1 MSSGGAVG
9 IDLGSH
15 GTLLATVKS
24 GGVEVLTNDL
34 SNRSTPTIVS
44 FGEKERFI
52 GEAGFSKLN
61 ANFKNTVIASSRFLG
76 LSPEYPRLNDETKWL
91 TCKTIAQGSHLA
103 FEVRYQGETRAFTA
117 EALVA
122 MYFTQLKLICAK
134 AGVAMSDVVIS
145 VPSYYLES
153 ERRALLD
160 AAAVAEVSCVRLMNE
175 TTASALTY
183 GLFRQKELTEE
194 PRMVALVD
202 FGHAKLSVAVVGFTK
217 DKLEVKS
224 HAFERHLGGRD
235 FDWLLME
242 HFASEFQAKHKINP
256 LQNPRSRLKLST
268 ATEKLRKVL
277 SGNADAHIGV
287 DCLCEDYDFSSTM
300 TRERLEVLCAPLL
313 DRIQQVCEEAL
324 AKSGLTQVHS
334 VEIVGGATRMPAV
347 QARLCQAFHVETVSK
362 TMNAEEAVAKGC
374 AVQAAMLSAFF
385 KVKEYG
391 VADRT
396 PYPINI
402 SVSYPDDPDHAMDSE
417 MLFTEGNPFPVSK
430 VLSLKKNKPFR
441 MDVFYPFETAG
452 LQKQLA
458 RYVIKGPT
466 EAEDYKLKV
475 AIKMTGHGIL
485 SLEYAERHDTVLV
498 EEMAVDPPVPTDPA
512 VPEVPPTDPPAKKAP
527 KKKTNKTSVD
537 VDRFHSG
544 LPEATIVQYKDQEK
558 RMKNEDH
565 IARETAD
572 RKNELESLV
581 YLWRDRLASG
591 YKDYVPAEARDELLV
606 ILNSI
611 EEWIYGDGSD
621 TIKSIYVEK
630 IGNIKEKVDPI
641 DRRFKAFQQLPE
653 AAENLNKVINDA
665 AELARSAHEKY
676 SHISVE
682 DREKVLEQCRTVKA
696 WLDDQLPR
704 VNLAPRYVSPP
715 VEPEEFVKKGI
726 QVRELSTSI
735 MNKPKPAPP
744 KEEKP
749 EEAKKPETEPKPD
762 EQPMAE
768 AQPKSEEPPK
778 AAEESKETE
787 DMEVDA

>member
-44 FGEKERFI
+44 FGEKERFL

-61 ANFKNTVIASSRFLG
+61 ANFKNTVLASPRFLG

-91 TCKTIAQGSHLA
+91 TCKTIPQGAHIA
-103 FEVRYQGETRAFTA
+103 FEVRYQGETRTFTA

-122 MYFTQLKLICAK
+122 MYFTQLKLTCAK

-145 VPSYYLES
+145 VPSYYLEN

-160 AAAVAEVSCVRLMNE
+160 AAAIAEVSCVRLMNE

-202 FGHAKLSVAVVGFTK
+202 FGHSKLSVAVVAFTK
-217 DKLEVKS
+217 EKLEVKS

-235 FDWLLME
+235 FDWMLME
-242 HFASEFQAKHKINP
+242 HFAHEFQVKNKVNP

-277 SGNADAHIGV
+277 SGNAEAHIGV
-287 DCLCEDYDFSSTM
+287 DCLCEDFDFSSTM
-300 TRERLEVLCAPLL
+300 SRERLEVLCASLL

-324 AKSGLTQVHS
+324 AKSGVTQVHS

-347 QARLCQAFHVETVSK
+347 QTRLCQAFHVDAVSK

-391 VADRT
+391 VSDRT

-417 MLFTEGNPFPVSK
+417 TLFTEGNLFPVSK
-430 VLSLKKNKPFR
+430 VLSLQKNRPFR
-441 MDVFYPFETAG
+441 MDIFYPFEVLG

-458 RYVIKGPT
+458 RYVVKGPA

-475 AIKMTGHGIL
+475 AIKMTGHGVL
-485 SLEYAERHDTVLV
+485 SLEYVERHDTVFV
-498 EEMAVDPPVPTDPA
+498 EEMVVDPPAPAANPAPAAESEVPATDPA
-512 VPEVPPTDPPAKKAP
+512 VAATVPEVPAVTDPPAKKP
-527 KKKTNKTSVD
+527 LKKKTNKTPIT

-544 LPEATIVQYKDQEK
+544 IPEATLVQYKDQER
-558 RMKNEDH
+558 RMKDEDH

-581 YLWRDRLASG
+581 YTWRDRLASA
-591 YKDYVPAEARDELLV
+591 YADYVTAEVRDKRIALCLQ
-606 ILNSI
+606 
-611 EEWIYGDGSD
+611 
-621 TIKSIYVEK
+621 
-630 IGNIKEKVDPI
+630 NIK
-641 DRRFKAFQQLPE
+641 
-653 AAENLNKVINDA
+653 VI
-665 AELARSAHEKY
+665 RS
-676 SHISVE
+676 
-682 DREKVLEQCRTVKA
+682 
-696 WLDDQLPR
+696 
-704 VNLAPRYVSPP
+704 
-715 VEPEEFVKKGI
+715 G
-726 QVRELSTSI
+726 ST
-735 MNKPKPAPP
+735 A
-744 KEEKP
+744 
-749 EEAKKPETEPKPD
+749 
-762 EQPMAE
+762 
-768 AQPKSEEPPK
+768 K
-778 AAEESKETE
+778 AATQSKHLHPQNR
-787 DMEVDA
+787 